1 MAIQHVF
8 DDASRVM
15 TVVSFVCFLGILAW
29 TFVLRK
35 ERDFAATAALPF
47 ADDDVANEVED
58 DYV

>member
-1 MAIQHVF
+1 MAIQHIF

-15 TVVSFVCFLGILAW
+15 TVVSFATFLGIVAW
-29 TFVLRK
+29 TYLLRK

-47 ADDDVANEVED
+47 ADEEVED

>member
-8 DDASRVM
+8 EDASRVM
-15 TVVSFVCFLGILAW
+15 TIVSFTTFLGILAW

-35 ERDFAATAALPF
+35 ERDFAATASLPF
-47 ADDDVANEVED
+47 ADDDVED

>member
-1 MAIQHVF
+1 MAIQHMF

-29 TFVLRK
+29 TFLLRN

-47 ADDDVANEVED
+47 ADDVATEEAED

>member
-1 MAIQHVF
+1 MAIQHIF

-29 TFVLRK
+29 TFVLRR
-35 ERDFAATAALPF
+35 EQDFAATAAIPF
-47 ADDDVANEVED
+47 DDDVED

>member
-1 MAIQHVF
+1 MAIQPIF

-15 TVVSFVCFLGILAW
+15 TIVSFVCFLGIVAW

-47 ADDDVANEVED
+47 ADDDVATEVED
-58 DYV
+58 DHV

>member
-15 TVVSFVCFLGILAW
+15 TVVSFTTFLGIVAW
-29 TFVLRK
+29 TFLLRN

-47 ADDDVANEVED
+47 ADEEVED
-58 DYV
+58 DHV

>member
-1 MAIQHVF
+1 MAIQHIF

-15 TVVSFVCFLGILAW
+15 TVVSFATFLGIVAW
-29 TFVLRK
+29 TYLLRN

-47 ADDDVANEVED
+47 ADDVVTEEAED

>member
-1 MAIQHVF
+1 MAVQHIF

-35 ERDFAATAALPF
+35 EQDFAATAAIPF
-47 ADDDVANEVED
+47 DDDVED

>member
-1 MAIQHVF
+1 MAIQHIF

-15 TVVSFVCFLGILAW
+15 TVVSFATFLGILAW
-29 TFVLRK
+29 TYLLRK

-47 ADDDVANEVED
+47 ADEEVED

>member
-15 TVVSFVCFLGILAW
+15 TIVSFTTFLGILAW
-29 TFVLRK
+29 TFLLRK
-35 ERDFAATAALPF
+35 ERDFALTAALPF
-47 ADDDVANEVED
+47 ADDDVED

>member
-35 ERDFAATAALPF
+35 EQDFAATAALPF
-47 ADDDVANEVED
+47 ADDDVED
-58 DYV
+58 DHV

>member
-8 DDASRVM
+8 DNASRVM

-35 ERDFAATAALPF
+35 EQDFAATAAIPF
-47 ADDDVANEVED
+47 DDDVED